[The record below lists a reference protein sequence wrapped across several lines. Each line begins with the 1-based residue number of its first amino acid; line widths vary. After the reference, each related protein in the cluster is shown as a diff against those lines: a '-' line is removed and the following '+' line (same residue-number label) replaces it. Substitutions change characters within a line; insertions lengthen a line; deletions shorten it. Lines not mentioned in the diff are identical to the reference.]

1 MNMENINRY
10 INNVIKVNRGG
21 PESRS
26 GSLLFV
32 ASDYLVLLTNEDGVV
47 YYNLT
52 HVKSVTADSMQ
63 QELEDLEQLTEPL
76 DFEQILNFNMLLE
89 NMKYRFVRIN
99 RGGPEKVEGVLTE
112 MNDGV
117 ATLISNNEIINVSV
131 FHIKNISLVDES
143 KEEKKEEAKEEND
156 SKE

>member
-1 MNMENINRY
+1 MENINRY